1 MVSTGELHPAL
12 RGLDALL
19 REFCAEHEA
28 TGCSAAVTVGPRL
41 VFARGYGWAHR
52 AAEQAALPTSLY
64 RIASVSKPLTAV
76 GVLQLV
82 AERRLEL
89 DQPVFELLAVEP
101 HREEGVEPDPRLG
114 EVTVRHCL
122 NHSGGWDRGVS
133 YDPMFISP
141 RICEAMGVDQ
151 PADRWDII
159 RYMAGQP
166 LDLTPGE
173 RYAYSNFGYNLLGRV
188 IERVTEQDY
197 ESYIQTRVLAP
208 LGVRRMKIGRTAR
221 ELRAIDEVVY
231 TTSEPGLADAVIGE
245 PGSKVPRP
253 YGAWHL
259 EAMDSHG
266 AWIASAVDLARFVAA
281 LDGPDDCP
289 LLAPESYAAMFARP
303 AGRLGFDEEGNPT
316 PTYYAFG
323 WSVKPVGDGF
333 DAGHNGAL
341 DGTATGIKLRHD
353 QIGWAV
359 LFNCRLDPA
368 GAHLYGAIEESL
380 HAYVDSGPEWPE
392 WDLFDAL
399 A

>member
-28 TGCSAAVTVGPRL
+28 TGCSAAFTIGPKL

-82 AERRLEL
+82 EQGRLEL
-89 DQPVFELLAVEP
+89 DQPVFDLLGVEP

-114 EVTVRHCL
+114 AVTVRHCL

-133 YDPMFISP
+133 FDPMFISP
-141 RICEAMGVDQ
+141 RICESMGIDQ

-166 LDLTPGE
+166 LDFAPGE

-188 IERVTEQDY
+188 IEQVTGLGY
-197 ESYIQTRVLAP
+197 EAYIQAHVLAP
-208 LGVRRMKIGRTAR
+208 VGVRRMKIGRTAR
-221 ELRAIDEVVY
+221 ELRAFDEVIY
-231 TTSEPGLADAVIGE
+231 TTSEPGLADAVVGG
-245 PGSKVPRP
+245 PGAKVPRP

-289 LLAPESYAAMFARP
+289 LLAPKYYAAMFARP
-303 AGRLGFDEEGNPT
+303 AGRLGFDEEGNPA

-323 WSVKPVGDGF
+323 WSVKPVDDGF

-341 DGTATGIKLRHD
+341 DGTATGIKRRHD
-353 QIGWAV
+353 GVGWAV

-380 HAYVDSGPEWPE
+380 HAYVDSRPEWPE